1 MGKNRTDHRAG
12 QQLSGHCRRSRDH
25 KQNRANDLQTAS
37 KLAKPLAGADFG
49 KQFNPEDFAL
59 IKLDCSEIKEH
70 QRRKARWF
78 VAN

>member
-1 MGKNRTDHRAG
+1 LVAPN
-12 QQLSGHCRRSRDH
+12 L
-25 KQNRANDLQTAS
+25 
-37 KLAKPLAGADFG
+37 G

-70 QRRKARWF
+70 QRRKARSF